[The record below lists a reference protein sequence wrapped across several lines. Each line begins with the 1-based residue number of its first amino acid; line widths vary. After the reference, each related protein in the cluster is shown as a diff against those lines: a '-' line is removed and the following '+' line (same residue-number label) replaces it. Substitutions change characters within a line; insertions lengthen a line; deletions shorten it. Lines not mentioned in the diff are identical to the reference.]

1 MLASSQVAGLCTVL
15 LRRPD
20 SWRDVMLCTVPFL
33 TLMRV
38 LVEEQFRNTSSLLF
52 RLVVRVDKQWV
63 PLSRVEG
70 LGPIELVDM
79 GMLLTAGVTEVPD
92 LARGSVVAVGRAPD
106 RVVQVLGLVL
116 VPHVADFIKDRVI

>member
-1 MLASSQVAGLCTVL
+1 ML
-15 LRRPD
+15 
-20 SWRDVMLCTVPFL
+20 
-33 TLMRV
+33 
-38 LVEEQFRNTSSLLF
+38 
-52 RLVVRVDKQWV
+52 VDQPWV
-63 PLSRVEG
+63 PLSRVGG

-106 RVVQVLGLVL
+106 RVVQVQGLVL

>member
-1 MLASSQVAGLCTVL
+1 MLASGQVAGLCTVL

-33 TLMRV
+33 ILMRV

-52 RLVVRVDKQWV
+52 RLAVRVDKQWV
-63 PLSRVEG
+63 PLSKVGG

-79 GMLLTAGVTEVPD
+79 GMLLTAGVTEVLN
-92 LARGSVVAVGRAPD
+92 LARGLVVAVGR
-106 RVVQVLGLVL
+106 VL
-116 VPHVADFIKDRVI
+116 VMAVQAQDPVHVRIAAEYIRALVT

>member
-1 MLASSQVAGLCTVL
+1 
-15 LRRPD
+15 
-20 SWRDVMLCTVPFL
+20 MLCTVPFL
-33 TLMRV
+33 ILIRV
-38 LVEEQFRNTSSLLF
+38 LVEEQFRNTNSLLF
-52 RLVVRVDKQWV
+52 RLAVRVGKPWV
-63 PLSRVEG
+63 LLSRVGG

-79 GMLLTAGVTEVPD
+79 GMLLTAGVIEVPD

>member
-1 MLASSQVAGLCTVL
+1 MLASDQVAGLCTVL

-52 RLVVRVDKQWV
+52 RLAVRVDKQWV
-63 PLSRVEG
+63 PLSRVGG
-70 LGPIELVDM
+70 LGPIELVAM

-92 LARGSVVAVGRAPD
+92 LARGTVVAVGRAPD
-106 RVVQVLGLVL
+106 RVVQVQGIVL

>member
-1 MLASSQVAGLCTVL
+1 
-15 LRRPD
+15 
-20 SWRDVMLCTVPFL
+20 
-33 TLMRV
+33 
-38 LVEEQFRNTSSLLF
+38 
-52 RLVVRVDKQWV
+52 
-63 PLSRVEG
+63 
-70 LGPIELVDM
+70 M

>member
-1 MLASSQVAGLCTVL
+1 MLASYQVAGLCTVL

-20 SWRDVMLCTVPFL
+20 NWRDVMLCTVPFL

-38 LVEEQFRNTSSLLF
+38 LVEEQFRNISSLLF
-52 RLVVRVDKQWV
+52 RLAVQVDKQWV
-63 PLSRVEG
+63 PLSRVGG
-70 LGPIELVDM
+70 LGPIELVAMD
-79 GMLLTAGVTEVPD
+79 MLLTAGVTEVPD

-106 RVVQVLGLVL
+106 RVVQVQGLVL